1 MFSLNNFLI
10 VSADQKNIYV
20 RSDDGKQ
27 TYTILVFNINLSFVN
42 GNLLKIKQVG
52 TDQIITIPFRNIV
65 EANQAL
71 KKLQEQID
79 ILRDNTP
86 FILEKGMQNYV
97 DDKITNVDGD
107 LSGIYATLSVFNDNF
122 DNIFGTLSVV
132 NSNFDNIFATLSVV
146 DSNFDNI
153 FATLSVIDTEVTN
166 IFGTISDIQQ
176 SLLTN
181 NYFGGIIT
189 GATAWTN
196 NGDGSLTL
204 PNLTVTIFDNPD
216 WIAPLRL
223 FNITGGTTGVDFPGL
238 INNDTNYIY
247 IDYNGGS
254 PIYVVDTLD
263 GAINDSNVLRY
274 LTVYR
279 LNNFLHILEYGNE
292 GAGLAN
298 KLNNRIIQTERIIR
312 ESGVELGLSASGV
325 VTISE
330 GLVWNGTNRININ
343 SVDSTND
350 IFFSNYHVSGVW
362 SFTTS
367 NTTINNFYYDD
378 GVDLVVASASKY
390 LTNWYYRGLEVND
403 HIYEVVSRNQY
414 DNVSEAQLSKVPPLT
429 ELITSHAFLVGRI
442 IIEVGSQSG
451 LIESAFNT
459 FFQPS
464 NVTSH
469 ADLNNLQGG
478 GPGEYYHLT
487 FNERDNL
494 AFQNVDN
501 NFSTNQSVG
510 GYLSAS
516 TFYGDGSNLSGIFD
530 TKVNNLEYSNPILT
544 LSQNDGSSYSVT
556 ISTSDS
562 YVTGLSFSG
571 GVLSLGQTGAGQ
583 TFTASIPDIFV
594 TGLTISNSNL
604 TLEQNDG
611 SSYSVTIS
619 TVDSYVT
626 SLGFTNSI
634 LSLGQTG
641 VGQTFTA
648 SIPDTFV
655 TELNLVGN
663 TLTLSQ
669 NQGQLPLSVTISG
682 SDTYTTG
689 ATLSNTDIIF
699 TRNDLATYSVDLSN
713 LGKKYN
719 KILFVDLTYG
729 NDSIAEGNNIYRPF
743 LTIASALATAVSGD
757 LIVLNPGSYNET
769 ITLKDGV
776 DFYAY
781 PGVII
786 TGIPLSDSGQITD
799 AGVSVN
805 CNIYGYMSLF
815 LSTSLNS
822 TSCIRLSGSNT
833 NVNFELLDITKSES
847 GSGSAIFSTAGGI
860 VKISARDISSTGS
873 TSHNGISIT
882 PDVSLSSN
890 QHFIN
895 CESITG
901 QQYALS
907 LRNACISVIN
917 VKYDIKIVGSTG
929 QFASVITTQSLSNSN
944 SRVELNCRNIIN
956 ETTTTYGCLVITG
969 THNGDVFIN
978 CDTIQSTNTSLNSAS
993 VSPYGGVL
1001 TYFRQGGNGTNWYIN
1016 AKKILADGC
1025 LCIQGSN
1032 GFSSE
1037 IVINSDYI
1045 YSRQNMPI
1053 RWACTA
1059 KLKIYNA
1066 TIERGSDTDNTR
1078 IVTMGNTGF

>member
-1 MFSLNNFLI
+1 MFSLDKFLI

-27 TYTILVFNINLSFVN
+27 TYTILVFSINLAFVN
-42 GNLLKIKQVG
+42 NNLLKIKQVG

-71 KKLQEQID
+71 KKLQDQID
-79 ILRDNTP
+79 VLRDNTP

-122 DNIFGTLSVV
+122 DNIF
-132 NSNFDNIFATLSVV
+132 ATLSVV

-153 FATLSVIDTEVTN
+153 FATLSVIDSEVTN
-166 IFGTISDIQQ
+166 IFATISDIQQ

-343 SVDSTND
+343 SVDSIND

-390 LTNWYYRGLEVND
+390 LINWYYRGLEVND

-414 DNVSEAQLSKVPPLT
+414 DNVSEAQLSKVPPLP

-487 FNERDNL
+487 FNERNNL
-494 AFQNVDN
+494 SFINVDN

-510 GYLSAS
+510 GYVSAS

-530 TKVNNLEYSNPILT
+530 TKVSNLEYSNPNLI

-556 ISTSDS
+556 ISTADS
-562 YVTGLSFSG
+562 YVTGLSFSNR
-571 GVLSLGQTGAGQ
+571 VLT
-583 TFTASIPDIFV
+583 
-594 TGLTISNSNL
+594 
-604 TLEQNDG
+604 
-611 SSYSVTIS
+611 
-619 TVDSYVT
+619 
-626 SLGFTNSI
+626 
-634 LSLGQTG
+634 LGQTG

-655 TELNLVGN
+655 TGLTISSSNLTLQQNDGSSYSVVISTIDSYVTSLGFSNGILSLGQTGVGNQFTASIPLLVGTTSILGGTVGN
-663 TLTLSQ
+663 IFFHGANNVLQQDNSLAWNSTSKILSITGSMTINSTTQ
-669 NQGQLPLSVTISG
+669 SVLTISG
-682 SDTYTTG
+682 SGSNLPLFRVQGSQGELFSIVDSLTGSLFSVNDISGLPILEVFSDNTTLMG
-689 ATLSNTDIIF
+689 SYLAPSLNTT
-699 TRNDLATYSVDLSN
+699 TRITANTGTTNVYSVPTSLYNGAFYDYTISNASN
-713 LGKKYN
+713 LRA
-719 KILFVDLTYG
+719 G
-729 NDSIAEGNNIYRPF
+729 NIMAVFS
-743 LTIASALATAVSGD
+743 TASVQFSETSTLDIGTTSG
-757 LIVLNPGSYNET
+757 VTFS
-769 ITLKDGV
+769 V
-776 DFYAY
+776 
-781 PGVII
+781 VI
-786 TGIPLSDSGQITD
+786 
-799 AGVSVN
+799 
-805 CNIYGYMSLF
+805 
-815 LSTSLNS
+815 
-822 TSCIRLSGSNT
+822 SGSNAVLRVATST
-833 NVNFELLDITKSES
+833 NNW
-847 GSGSAIFSTAGGI
+847 I
-860 VKISARDISSTGS
+860 VKTIVR
-873 TSHNGISIT
+873 SI
-882 PDVSLSSN
+882 
-890 QHFIN
+890 
-895 CESITG
+895 
-901 QQYALS
+901 
-907 LRNACISVIN
+907 
-917 VKYDIKIVGSTG
+917 
-929 QFASVITTQSLSNSN
+929 
-944 SRVELNCRNIIN
+944 
-956 ETTTTYGCLVITG
+956 
-969 THNGDVFIN
+969 
-978 CDTIQSTNTSLNSAS
+978 
-993 VSPYGGVL
+993 
-1001 TYFRQGGNGTNWYIN
+1001 
-1016 AKKILADGC
+1016 
-1025 LCIQGSN
+1025 
-1032 GFSSE
+1032 
-1037 IVINSDYI
+1037 
-1045 YSRQNMPI
+1045 
-1053 RWACTA
+1053 
-1059 KLKIYNA
+1059 
-1066 TIERGSDTDNTR
+1066 
-1078 IVTMGNTGF
+1078 

>member
-71 KKLQEQID
+71 KKLQDQID

-166 IFGTISDIQQ
+166 IFATISDIQQ

-414 DNVSEAQLSKVPPLT
+414 DNVSEAQLSKVPPLP

-510 GYLSAS
+510 GYVSAS
-516 TFYGDGSNLSGIFD
+516 TFYGDGSNLTGIFD
-530 TKVNNLEYSNPILT
+530 TKVSNLEYSNPNLI

-571 GVLSLGQTGAGQ
+571 GVLSLGQTG
-583 TFTASIPDIFV
+583 
-594 TGLTISNSNL
+594 
-604 TLEQNDG
+604 
-611 SSYSVTIS
+611 
-619 TVDSYVT
+619 
-626 SLGFTNSI
+626 
-634 LSLGQTG
+634 

-655 TELNLVGN
+655 TAMSFTNSVL
-663 TLTLSQ
+663 TLTR
-669 NQGQLPLSVTISG
+669 NQGLPS
-682 SDTYTTG
+682 
-689 ATLSNTDIIF
+689 
-699 TRNDLATYSVDLSN
+699 
-713 LGKKYN
+713 
-719 KILFVDLTYG
+719 LTA
-729 NDSIAEGNNIYRPF
+729 SIP
-743 LTIASALATAVSGD
+743 SS
-757 LIVLNPGSYNET
+757 PG
-769 ITLKDGV
+769 
-776 DFYAY
+776 
-781 PGVII
+781 
-786 TGIPLSDSGQITD
+786 
-799 AGVSVN
+799 
-805 CNIYGYMSLF
+805 
-815 LSTSLNS
+815 
-822 TSCIRLSGSNT
+822 GSNT
-833 NVNFELLDITKSES
+833 QIQFNNS
-847 GSGSAIFSTAGGI
+847 GSFGGT
-860 VKISARDISSTGS
+860 SSLTWNNTTGILSMTGS
-873 TSHNGISIT
+873 MTI
-882 PDVSLSSN
+882 
-890 QHFIN
+890 
-895 CESITG
+895 
-901 QQYALS
+901 
-907 LRNACISVIN
+907 
-917 VKYDIKIVGSTG
+917 GS
-929 QFASVITTQSLSNSN
+929 TTQS
-944 SRVELNCRNIIN
+944 V
-956 ETTTTYGCLVITG
+956 LVITG
-969 THNGDVFIN
+969 SG
-978 CDTIQSTNTSLNSAS
+978 STNPIFKVQGSQGELFSIIDSLTGSLFSVNDISGLPILEVFSDNTTLMGSYLAPSLHTTTRVTANTGTTNVYSVPTSLYNGAFYDYTISNASNLRAGNIMVVFSTAS
-993 VSPYGGVL
+993 VQFSETSTLDIGTTSGV
-1001 TYFRQGGNGTNWYIN
+1001 TFSVVIS
-1016 AKKILADGC
+1016 
-1025 LCIQGSN
+1025 GSN
-1032 GFSSE
+1032 AVLRVATSTNGWTVKT
-1037 IVINSDYI
+1037 I
-1045 YSRQNMPI
+1045 I
-1053 RWACTA
+1053 RS
-1059 KLKIYNA
+1059 I
-1066 TIERGSDTDNTR
+1066 
-1078 IVTMGNTGF
+1078 